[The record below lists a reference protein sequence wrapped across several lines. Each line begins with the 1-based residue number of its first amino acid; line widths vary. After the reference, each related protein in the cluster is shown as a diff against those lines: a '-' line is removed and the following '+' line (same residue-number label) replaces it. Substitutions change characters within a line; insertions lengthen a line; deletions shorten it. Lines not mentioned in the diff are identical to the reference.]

1 MNKHQTPHM
10 DILKRNEINK
20 QARKENENEKKK
32 RQNKIG
38 LRACVSLGFCSM
50 HWKKEKI

>member
-10 DILKRNEINK
+10 DILERNEINK
-20 QARKENENEKKK
+20 QAREENEK

-38 LRACVSLGFCSM
+38 LRACVSLSLCSM